1 MPIVL
6 FQLLAYRNFIV
17 RSVKNDFRMR
27 FARSKLAGFWVVI
40 QPLVQVAIFALVLS
54 NLLSARLV
62 GVEGKYA
69 YTVHLLAG
77 MVVWTLFS
85 DSLSKTAISFLEH
98 ASVIKKISFPRICPP
113 AIGIGIAL
121 ANAAILLTLSL
132 LFIGPAYGISFA
144 VVWWLFPILVL
155 TAALGAGIGLGVGT
169 LNVFMRDVWQVVSV
183 VLQFLYWFTPIVY
196 PMGALTPD
204 LASMVQKNPLTS
216 LVLAAQDVLVRGAA
230 PNVESMFLP
239 FALAVLMG
247 ALGFFIFRRAAPDM
261 ADAL

>member
-6 FQLLAYRNFIV
+6 LQLFDYRNFIL

-27 FARSKLAGFWVVI
+27 FARSKVAGFWVVI

-85 DSLSKTAISFLEH
+85 DSLSKTATSFLEH
-98 ASVIKKISFPRICPP
+98 ANAIKKISFPRICPP
-113 AIGIGIAL
+113 AIGIAIAI
-121 ANAAILLTLSL
+121 ANATILLTLSL
-132 LFIGPAYGISFA
+132 LFIGPAYGISLT
-144 VVWWLFPILVL
+144 VIWWLFPVLVL
-155 TAALGAGIGLGVGT
+155 TAALGAGIGLVVGT

-204 LASMVQKNPLTS
+204 LAEMVSNNPLTS
-216 LVLAAQDVLVRGAA
+216 LVLAAQDVLVRGVA
-230 PNVESMFLP
+230 PNVQSLLIP
-239 FALAVLMG
+239 VTLAVVIG
-247 ALGFFIFRRAAPDM
+247 ALGFFVFRQAAPDM